1 MCKLD
6 GGENE
11 ERECGRR
18 VCVLQKKKTDEE
30 VQAIQ
35 HDSELYLVRIASFS
49 IYHVLNFIYK
59 LNSLQ
64 CVFVYSYSLQ
74 KMSTD
79 EEAQTT
85 T

>member
-1 MCKLD
+1 M
-6 GGENE
+6 
-11 ERECGRR
+11 
-18 VCVLQKKKTDEE
+18 LQKKKTDEE
-30 VQAIQ
+30 AQTIQ
-35 HDSELYLVRIASFS
+35 HDGDLYLVRIASFS
-49 IYHVLNFIYK
+49 IYHLYRSCTCYKFDLINK

-64 CVFVYSYSLQ
+64 LVCVYSYSLQ